1 MAKRAPIDLAALI
14 STAEADGGLSR
25 AEIAR
30 RAGLSR
36 QTVTMIA
43 NGERGSRPSAAT
55 FLGLKAVVDS
65 LTLAAVFPTV
75 NK

>member
-1 MAKRAPIDLAALI
+1 MAKRAAVDLAALI
-14 STAEADGGLSR
+14 STAEAADLSR
-25 AEIAR
+25 SEIAR

-36 QTVTMIA
+36 QAVTMIA
-43 NGERGSRPSAAT
+43 NGERGARPSAAT

-65 LTLAAVFPTV
+65 LALAHVFPTV